1 MKKYGLILAITIVL
15 IGFNTFQFIER
26 SNLKNELIQ
35 KESEL
40 NEMAANNDTVYFEAG
55 EVAEKFILSY
65 FNYNHF
71 PKKEDVKDYLSPA
84 IINELNFSSSEEYE
98 EEMSDINSSVNDLNI
113 YLGDAVDGRQKV
125 LGVFDNV
132 LEIYDGESKVQSI
145 IEMNLEN
152 NDDGWQIVDFSFF
165 QY

>member
-1 MKKYGLILAITIVL
+1 
-15 IGFNTFQFIER
+15 
-26 SNLKNELIQ
+26 
-35 KESEL
+35 
-40 NEMAANNDTVYFEAG
+40 
-55 EVAEKFILSY
+55 
-65 FNYNHF
+65 
-71 PKKEDVKDYLSPA
+71 
-84 IINELNFSSSEEYE
+84 
-98 EEMSDINSSVNDLNI
+98 MSDINSSVNDLNI

-165 QY
+165 NISFVLPCK